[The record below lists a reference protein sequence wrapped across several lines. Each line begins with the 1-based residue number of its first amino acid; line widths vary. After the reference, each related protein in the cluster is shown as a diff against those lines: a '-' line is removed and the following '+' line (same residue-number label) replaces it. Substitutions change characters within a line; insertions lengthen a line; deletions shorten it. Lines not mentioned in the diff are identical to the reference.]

1 LQDSKS
7 DEPEIVDMSGFKGKH
22 ILLGVTASVAVYKAC
37 ELARMFIRSGAKVRV
52 VMSKNST
59 ELVGPLLFETLTG
72 NCVYVDMFPKER
84 LDPMKHI
91 GLADWADIFVV
102 APATAN
108 FIGKAAGGIA
118 DDLISTTY
126 LTLEV
131 PVVIAPAMN
140 TRMWNDPSVR
150 ANVETLKERGVVF
163 VGPGSGKLACGTSG
177 AGRLTELEEIFG
189 AVEEILRKP
198 GPLSGI
204 TMLVTA
210 GPTREYIDDVRFL
223 SNPSTGKMGFAI
235 AEEASAMGADVI
247 LIHGATSISLP
258 DGVEEVAVIS
268 AEEMKRAVFERAEEA
283 DVFVMSAAVADW
295 TVEKREG
302 KIKKAG
308 RDKLVLEL
316 VPTSDILA
324 EIGAKYSDRVLV
336 GFAVETENILE
347 NAKGK
352 MARKNLDIIF
362 ANDPNREGSAFAG
375 DTNAGLLISKRG
387 ITEVPLVSKSDVA
400 RMIISEVCWS
410 LKEKRIDT

>member
-1 LQDSKS
+1 
-7 DEPEIVDMSGFKGKH
+7 
-22 ILLGVTASVAVYKAC
+22 
-37 ELARMFIRSGAKVRV
+37 
-52 VMSKNST
+52 MSKNST

-247 LIHGATSISLP
+247 LIHGPTSISLP

-387 ITEVPLVSKSDVA
+387 ITEVPLVSKNDVA